1 MRPVIPSVSTFIVML
16 ILFYWGII
24 ILDFPVAVTA
34 RDLGYTAVLL
44 SILLVDWLNKR
55 HV

>member
-1 MRPVIPSVSTFIVML
+1 MKSTIPSTSTFILWL
-16 ILFYWGII
+16 ILFYWGVI

-44 SILLVDWLNKR
+44 SILFVDWLNKR
-55 HV
+55 TK